1 MDGGDSLDPKVD
13 LNERINKN
21 GKIYLQNLA
30 LTQTCS
36 VDSKDNICFNP
47 DVPLNAFKKDFFRDT
62 VVTIDGVTYASGGA
76 QTTEEEKEK
85 VFKEVCDAFVR
96 LITGDKDAEFAKASR
111 AVKIQANVLMAYSMQ
126 GIEAVVMSSVGTA
139 FDETSSSSRFSFTGT
154 VREKKADDLEPLGA

>member
-1 MDGGDSLDPKVD
+1 LDGGDSLDPKVD

-85 VFKEVCDAFVR
+85 VFKLELED
-96 LITGDKDAEFAKASR
+96 
-111 AVKIQANVLMAYSMQ
+111 VKISYDIN
-126 GIEAVVMSSVGTA
+126 
-139 FDETSSSSRFSFTGT
+139 
-154 VREKKADDLEPLGA
+154 ADDLEPLGA

>member
-47 DVPLNAFKKDFFRDT
+47 DVPLNAFKKDFFRGIRQGFPRCQDPGERA
-62 VVTIDGVTYASGGA
+62 DGL
-76 QTTEEEKEK
+76 
-85 VFKEVCDAFVR
+85 FDA
-96 LITGDKDAEFAKASR
+96 G
-111 AVKIQANVLMAYSMQ
+111 N
-126 GIEAVVMSSVGTA
+126 
-139 FDETSSSSRFSFTGT
+139 
-154 VREKKADDLEPLGA
+154 